1 MGYWVGVS
9 FLTTLSFGDLQ
20 RLRECVRKVYMSNYE
35 RRHVSDFECD
45 KMIDALG
52 QKVLEKEVK
61 RLVDR
66 KGGAGVDGGFL
77 LPDDVPDITEAET
90 EQRAAN
96 LRASLST
103 QGRKGEKT

>member
-1 MGYWVGVS
+1 MS

-20 RLRECVRKVYMSNYE
+20 RLREVVRKVYMSNYE
-35 RRHVSDFECD
+35 SRHVTDVECD

-66 KGGAGVDGGFL
+66 KRDAGIEGGFL
-77 LPDDVPDITEAET
+77 LPDDIPDITEAVSVRRREGV
-90 EQRAAN
+90 R
-96 LRASLST
+96 
-103 QGRKGEKT
+103 